1 MAMEDIIELGTAEK
15 DQRLRDIAS
24 LARLVSYARQN
35 ARELNAEFSVYCLD
49 LALGALLQ
57 DLTES
62 GINLPVEGTIE
73 DAPAGL
79 VH

>member
-1 MAMEDIIELGTAEK
+1 MEDIIEIGSADK

-24 LARLVSYARQN
+24 LARLVSYARQS

-57 DLTES
+57 DLSES
-62 GINLPVEGTIE
+62 GINLPVEATIE

>member
-1 MAMEDIIELGTAEK
+1 MAMDDIIELGTAEK

-35 ARELNAEFSVYCLD
+35 ARQLNAEFSVYCLD

-57 DLTES
+57 DLSES
-62 GINLPVEGTIE
+62 GINLPVEGTV
-73 DAPAGL
+73 DDVPAGL
-79 VH
+79 MH

>member
-1 MAMEDIIELGTAEK
+1 MEDIIEIGSAEK

-24 LARLVSYARQN
+24 LARLVSYARQS

-57 DLTES
+57 DLSES
-62 GINLPVEGTIE
+62 GINLPVEATIE
-73 DAPAGL
+73 DTPAGL

>member
-1 MAMEDIIELGTAEK
+1 MEDIIELGDAEK
-15 DQRLRDIAS
+15 DQRLRNIAS
-24 LARLVSYARQN
+24 LARLVSYARQS

-57 DLTES
+57 DLAES
-62 GINLPVEGTIE
+62 GITLPVEETIK
-73 DAPAGL
+73 DAPAGP

>member
-1 MAMEDIIELGTAEK
+1 MDDIIELGSAEK
-15 DQRLRDIAS
+15 DQRLRDMAS

-57 DLTES
+57 DLSES
-62 GINLPVEGTIE
+62 GINLPVESTEPDRPKG
-73 DAPAGL
+73 PM
-79 VH
+79 H